1 MITLSDLNIIG
12 SKIIYNSKPEDL
24 YEITLRK
31 KMGFLTNDRVLTVN
45 TGKFTGRSPKDRY
58 IVKDEITKDKVW
70 WGDINKP
77 LSAKVFDSLFDK
89 VSKYMGGKDLY
100 VRDSSV
106 CALEKSRIKV
116 RSVCELPWSDL
127 FIHNMFIREFSQ
139 NKDVD
144 WSILCAPNFKADTKL
159 DSIENENFT
168 IINFSRKI
176 ILIGGS
182 SYTGEIK
189 KSIFSVLNFTLPVN
203 ENILPMHCSA
213 NFGEDGNTSIFFGL
227 SGTGKTT
234 LSTDK
239 NRKLIGDDEH
249 GWDDHD
255 SIFNFEGGC
264 YAKVLNLSKDN
275 EPDIYGAIK
284 PCALLENVVLDKD
297 NSVVFSDDSISQNS
311 RVSYPIYHINSSL
324 SPSIGKNPNNIFFLT
339 ADAFGVLPPVSKL
352 TKFQAAYHFISG
364 YTSKLAGTEVGINDP
379 VPNFSACFGAPF
391 MPLHPSKYAEM
402 LISKLEKCNA
412 KVWLINTGWIGG
424 PFGIGKRIP
433 LKYTRKIIDEIN
445 SGELDLLNIGKY
457 RNHSIFNFKI
467 PIVCPGVPDDIL
479 SQKKLWGDDHK
490 LWNALQSLSDHFKK
504 NFKKFENEVPD
515 KIKLGGPN

>member
-12 SKIIYNSKPEDL
+12 SKIKYNSKPEYL
-24 YEITLRK
+24 YNITLRK
-31 KMGFLTNDRVLTVN
+31 KMGVLNSEGVLTVN

-58 IVKDEITKDKVW
+58 IVKDDITKDKVW

-77 LSAKVFDSLFDK
+77 LSNKVFENLLK
-89 VSKYMGGKDLY
+89 KISKYLSGKELY

-106 CALEKSRIKV
+106 CALEKYKIKV
-116 RSVCELPWSDL
+116 RSVCEFPWSDL
-127 FIHNMFIREFSQ
+127 FVHNMFIRKFSQ
-139 NKDVD
+139 NKDVE
-144 WSILCAPNFKADTKL
+144 WSILCAPNFKADPEL
-159 DSIENENFT
+159 DSVENENFT

-213 NFGEDGNTSIFFGL
+213 NYGQDGNTSIFFGL

-234 LSTDK
+234 LSTDE

-249 GWDDHD
+249 GWDDDD
-255 SIFNFEGGC
+255 SVFNFEGGC

-275 EPDIYGAIK
+275 EPDIYRAIK
-284 PCALLENVVLDKD
+284 PYALLENVVLDNNK
-297 NSVVFSDDSISQNS
+297 SVIFSDDSISQNS
-311 RVSYPIYHINSSL
+311 RVSYPIYHINNSL

-379 VPNFSACFGAPF
+379 VSNFSACFGAPF
-391 MPLHPSKYAEM
+391 MPLHPSVYAEM

-424 PFGIGKRIP
+424 PFGVGKRIE
-433 LKYTRKIIDEIN
+433 LKYTRKIIDVIN
-445 SGELDLLNIGKY
+445 SGELDSLNIDKY

-479 SQKKLWGDDHK
+479 SQKKLWGDDHE
-490 LWNALQSLSDHFKK
+490 LWNSLQSLSDHFKK
-504 NFKKFENEVPD
+504 NFRKFESEIPD